1 MSQGIIFILV
11 TPLCVIGNSAKR
23 IDPTRFDSG
32 NNPLLV
38 HVHVQ
43 KDPTRFDTGKKTIL
57 APIGRDPTRFDSGK
71 NPLLAPI
78 RRGGSVLGSLVGDV
92 KCQATEFSSN
102 LKLQDD
108 NFVRQQ
114 LQCVLN
120 QGPCDNIGNT
130 FKRKFTSKLKT

>member
-1 MSQGIIFILV
+1 MFKKTQLDL
-11 TPLCVIGNSAKR
+11 TL
-23 IDPTRFDSG
+23 
-32 NNPLLV
+32 
-38 HVHVQ
+38 
-43 KDPTRFDTGKKTIL
+43 GKKTIL
-57 APIGRDPTRFDSGK
+57 APIGRDPTRFDTGK

-130 FKRKFTSKLKT
+130 FKRVAPDVLRGRCHSFKSISNIITWTLI